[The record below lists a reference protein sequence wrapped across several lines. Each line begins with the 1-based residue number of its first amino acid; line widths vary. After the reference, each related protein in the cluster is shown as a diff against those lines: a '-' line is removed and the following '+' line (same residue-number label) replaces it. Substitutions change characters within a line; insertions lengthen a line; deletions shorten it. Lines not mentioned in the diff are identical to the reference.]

1 MRLMTSTA
9 LPHTRDS
16 LCDLL
21 YVLCDEDGKS
31 LIPSAMVL
39 REIVW
44 INNNPIQFLAR
55 LHQLQNSVKRSAM
68 VMLSGS

>member
-31 LIPSAMVL
+31 LIPRAMVL
-39 REIVW
+39 KEIVW

-55 LHQLQNSVKRSAM
+55 LH
-68 VMLSGS
+68 